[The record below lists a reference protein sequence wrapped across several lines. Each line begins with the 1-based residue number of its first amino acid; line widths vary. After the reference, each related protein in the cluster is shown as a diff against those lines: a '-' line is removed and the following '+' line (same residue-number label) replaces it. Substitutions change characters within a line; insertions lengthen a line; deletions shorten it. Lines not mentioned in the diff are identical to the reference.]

1 MIIAT
6 ILWKSTIG
14 RIEIPNLEK
23 AVLFREFVE
32 SEKVIKSYDFTI
44 CFM

>member
-14 RIEIPNLEK
+14 IEIPNLEK